1 MDNVEYVESSNR
13 IPSLIDP
20 ATGEVRPAGSFSN
33 AEWKRIVRDN
43 PDAATL
49 ILQLRRRENEIEAL
63 EGIAN
68 NSIGAGIGAVSA
80 GISYPLLNAIA
91 PEIGQKLRDEW
102 RSRTWAKLDDT
113 IYKNDN
119 VLLKTTGAPGG
130 GIELLVDGRT
140 RVGDQPAFRKT
151 RENVVEAINTALP
164 AYLVGPGKGRAYFA
178 APENIDGLEKDR
190 AERIKKAGF
199 QIKEL
204 GGSNLYTIDKRPGA
218 EFLGRGYDLIDDLI
232 FRNHLLEKAKA
243 NLADGEALT
252 PQLARS
258 ANILKGLRFAGA
270 LTGALGLGSLIG
282 GGVNFINER
291 F

>member
-1 MDNVEYVESSNR
+1 MNNVEYVENSNR

-20 ATGEVRPAGSFSN
+20 ATGEVRPAGSFTN

-49 ILQLRRRENEIEAL
+49 ILQLRRRENEIETL

-91 PEIGQKLRDEW
+91 PEIGQRLNDEW
-102 RSRTWAKLDDT
+102 RSRTWAKLDDE
-113 IYKNDN
+113 INRSGN
-119 VLLKTTGAPGG
+119 VVLKTSGAPGG
-130 GIELLVDGRT
+130 GIELLVDG
-140 RVGDQPAFRKT
+140 KT
-151 RENVVEAINTALP
+151 IASGERPSKDLVRNINNVVKELP
-164 AYLVGPGKGRAYFA
+164 AYLAGPGKGRVYFA
-178 APENIDGLEKDR
+178 APQDIDGRVNERSDR
-190 AERIKKAGF
+190 LKKAGF
-199 QIKEL
+199 QVKGV

-218 EFLGRGYDLIDDLI
+218 EFIGRGYDLIDDLI

-291 F
+291 I

>member
-1 MDNVEYVESSNR
+1 MNNVEYIESSNR

-33 AEWKRIVRDN
+33 AEWKRIVKDN

-91 PEIGQKLRDEW
+91 PEIGQRLSDEW
-102 RSRTWAKLDDT
+102 RNRTWAKLDDT

-119 VLLKTTGAPGG
+119 VVLKTTGAPGG

-140 RVGDQPAFRKT
+140 RVGDTPASWKT
-151 RENVVEAINTALP
+151 KENVIEAINKALP
-164 AYLVGPGKGRAYFA
+164 GYLASPGKGRAYFA
-178 APENIDGLEKDR
+178 VAENIDALGT
-190 AERIKKAGF
+190 ERTARMKEAGF
-199 QIKEL
+199 QAKEL
-204 GGSNLYTIDKRPGA
+204 GGRGLYTIDKRPGA
-218 EFLGRGYDLIDDLI
+218 EFLGRGYDLIDDLV
-232 FRNHLLEKAKA
+232 FRDHLLRNAGYIRGAK
-243 NLADGEALT
+243 DLT
-252 PQLARS
+252 PQLAKS
-258 ANILKGLRFAGA
+258 SKILKGLRFAGA

-291 F
+291 I